1 MILLFS
7 DMNYDQEWAA
17 GLLAEPFSYMHTAAV
32 LPLVYEEGWASDAV
46 MHGNL
51 LAEEESLYHLQRPLK
66 AYGMKP
72 ENIHILDQNGLE
84 PELFERILQHSDVLV
99 LSAQNAA
106 QACRILEDRGLD
118 SLIRRYHGLLVGIG
132 AGAEALLDTVEDSWY
147 GVEREGLG
155 VLSGFHLMMNYSE
168 EPEQL
173 AQIIRYLETGDES
186 VIIVPAR
193 GGVLF
198 DYGNIELLGSAF
210 IADERDL
217 DELYG
222 LYSG

>member
-1 MILLFS
+1 MTDENIK
-7 DMNYDQEWAA
+7 AA
-17 GLLAEPFSYMHTAAV
+17 LDESSKTAENM
-32 LPLVYEEGWASDAV
+32 
-46 MHGNL
+46 
-51 LAEEESLYHLQRPLK
+51 LAEEENLYYLQRPLK

-72 ENIHILDQNGLE
+72 DQIRILNQTDLE
-84 PELFERILQHSDVLV
+84 PEMFARILQHSDVLV

-106 QACRILEDRGLD
+106 QACRILEDHGLA
-118 SLIRRYHGLLVGIG
+118 SLLRKYHGLLIGIG
-132 AGAEALLDTVEDSWY
+132 AGAEVLLDTVEDSWY

-173 AQIIRYLETGDES
+173 AQIIRYLETRDEA
-186 VIIVPAR
+186 VIIVPEQ

-210 IADERDL
+210 AADERDL
-217 DELYG
+217 DELYS